1 MGRILKSTVENKI
14 KAGYEFRFGDYISEG
29 FEIFKKEWVNFFLY
43 AIVSSI
49 LLGIAS
55 ITIIGVAFV
64 LFPITLGFAVVAD
77 KISEG
82 ESIQFSDFFGAFKNI
97 GQHFI
102 VGLIYFLGYAMIIVP
117 YVLIILGASSGFM
130 ENSPLFGFFFGG
142 YMLLVM
148 FFVVLLFL
156 MQVLLFFAPFLI
168 HFGDYTAIDAIKASI
183 GLAKQNFWWLLLFVF
198 TIGILSSIG
207 QYACIIGVF
216 ATMPIAAL
224 SAYSLVKKELM
235 KENHH
240 EIDEI
245 GSHI

>member
-97 GQHFI
+97 DRKSTRLNSSHVAI
-102 VGLIYFLGYAMIIVP
+102 SYA
-117 YVLIILGASSGFM
+117 
-130 ENSPLFGFFFGG
+130 
-142 YMLLVM
+142 
-148 FFVVLLFL
+148 
-156 MQVLLFFAPFLI
+156 
-168 HFGDYTAIDAIKASI
+168 
-183 GLAKQNFWWLLLFVF
+183 VF
-198 TIGILSSIG
+198 CL
-207 QYACIIGVF
+207 
-216 ATMPIAAL
+216 
-224 SAYSLVKKELM
+224 K
-235 KENHH
+235 
-240 EIDEI
+240 
-245 GSHI
+245 